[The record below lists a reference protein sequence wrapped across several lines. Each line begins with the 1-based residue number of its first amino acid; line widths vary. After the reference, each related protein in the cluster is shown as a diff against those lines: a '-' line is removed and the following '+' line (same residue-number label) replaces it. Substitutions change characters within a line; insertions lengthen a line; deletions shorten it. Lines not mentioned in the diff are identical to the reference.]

1 MQERGNRGAEGERYQ
16 RGDMTLQEVADL
28 LGITRQRVQQIETLA
43 LKKIKIGLMNDP
55 EFWRLIDDFES
66 VDVLGKKKV

>member
-43 LKKIKIGLMNDP
+43 LKKIKIELMNDP